1 VTPAVESRPPPPGWA
16 AAGRWLHHPVPRV
29 NPRVHLVCFAH
40 AGGGPAAFAG
50 WADELPPDIEVV
62 AVRLPG
68 RDNRL
73 NEAPLR
79 QWPALLDAVSGAL
92 SAQLTAPVV
101 LFGHSLGGMIAYELT
116 SRLAASGS
124 APYQL
129 IVAGCR
135 APHLPSYLPVTYD
148 RPEAD
153 FVATLK
159 RVGATPDELLADTR
173 LLRLLTPMLRADLE
187 LADVWPVAPPE
198 AVTVPLVVMAG
209 DHDPVAPPEA
219 VAEWSTYARAGFRS
233 HCVPCGHFFVRTAGS
248 GFFDLLRRELAV
260 AAV

>member
-1 VTPAVESRPPPPGWA
+1 M
-16 AAGRWLHHPVPRV
+16 
-29 NPRVHLVCFAH
+29 CFAH
-40 AGGGPAAFAG
+40 AGGGPTAFAG
-50 WADELPPDIEVV
+50 WAGELPPDIDVV

-73 NEAPLR
+73 KEPPLR
-79 QWPALLDAVSGAL
+79 QWPALLDAVSDAL
-92 SAQLTAPVV
+92 SSQLNAPMV

-124 APYQL
+124 APCQL

-148 RPEAD
+148 RPEAE
-153 FVATLK
+153 FVAALK
-159 RVGATPDELLADTR
+159 RIGATPDELLADPR

-187 LADVWPVAPPE
+187 LADTWPVAPPE
-198 AVTVPLVVMAG
+198 DVTVPLIVMAG
-209 DHDPVAPPEA
+209 DDDPVAPPEA
-219 VAEWSTYARAGFRS
+219 VAQWSTYARAGFRS
-233 HCVPCGHFFVRTAGS
+233 HYLPGGHFFVRTAGS
-248 GFFDLLRRELAV
+248 EFFDLLRHELAA